1 MKIKQL
7 KIINQDQSTEIANIG
22 ADAVNIDYNDTNVKL
37 KLDELSNNI
46 DTNTANISNEITTR
60 TNSVAGL
67 QSQIRGLA
75 SGSPKGSYATT
86 AALVSANPD
95 TGVYIITADGH
106 IYS

>member
-7 KIINQDQSTEIANIG
+7 KIINQDQSTEVADIG
-22 ADAVNIDYNDTNVKL
+22 ADAVNVDYNDTNVKL

-46 DTNTANISNEITTR
+46 DTNRTNISNEITTR
-60 TNSVAGL
+60 ANSITSL

-75 SGSPKGSYATT
+75 SGSPKGSYAN
-86 AALVSANPD
+86 AAAIVSANPD
-95 TGVYIITADGH
+95 TGVYIAQDNGH